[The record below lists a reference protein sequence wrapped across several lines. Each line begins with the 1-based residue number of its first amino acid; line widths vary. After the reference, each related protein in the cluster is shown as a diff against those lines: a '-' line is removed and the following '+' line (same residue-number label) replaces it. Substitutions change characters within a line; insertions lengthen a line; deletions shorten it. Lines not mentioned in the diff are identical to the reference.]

1 MSRFQRRSM
10 KIFYIIAKNRGI
22 FWLLRE
28 KAGYENPYLA
38 SLKNTEIQ
46 LQAGSTAFCMLP
58 GSELVT

>member
-1 MSRFQRRSM
+1 M

-38 SLKNTEIQ
+38 SLTNTEIQ
-46 LQAGSTAFCMLP
+46 LQAGSSAFWMLP